1 LIGGTIMPT
10 TTTTN
15 SSTNSSSDAL
25 SSFCAI
31 NAQFVKRTRVF
42 KTDCTWKDH
51 HHHDQDNDAAEGGGT
66 QEDATAAAAAV
77 PAVDTLPAP
86 LFPEPMP

>member
-1 LIGGTIMPT
+1 M
-10 TTTTN
+10 TTTN

-51 HHHDQDNDAAEGGGT
+51 HHPHDDQEAAAEGGGT
-66 QEDATAAAAAV
+66 QDDAAAAAAV
-77 PAVDTLPAP
+77 PAVDTPPAP

>member
-1 LIGGTIMPT
+1 M
-10 TTTTN
+10 TTTN

-42 KTDCTWKDH
+42 KTDCRWKDH
-51 HHHDQDNDAAEGGGT
+51 HHPHHDQDGAEGGGA
-66 QEDATAAAAAV
+66 QDDAAAAGVAAAV
-77 PAVDTLPAP
+77 PAVDTPPAP